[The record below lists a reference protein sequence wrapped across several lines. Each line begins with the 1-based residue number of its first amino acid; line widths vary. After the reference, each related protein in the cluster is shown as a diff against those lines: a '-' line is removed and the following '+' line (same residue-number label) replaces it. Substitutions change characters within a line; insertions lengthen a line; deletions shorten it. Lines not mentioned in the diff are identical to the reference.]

1 MAHKFYIIHI
11 TNTTAAQ
18 TTSPFHNLFVQICYF
33 AYLSNNLPD
42 MLHVYFMPSAWLSQ
56 YLVLHNHLQDHVNNT
71 HHTFSLGFTPF
82 QPHPKLL
89 ETR

>member
-18 TTSPFHNLFVQICYF
+18 TTSSFHNLFVVQICYF

-42 MLHVYFMPSAWLSQ
+42 MLHVYFMPSGCLSTWF
-56 YLVLHNHLQDHVNNT
+56 YTIIYKIMSTTPTTHFLLASLHSNP
-71 HHTFSLGFTPF
+71 TPNF
-82 QPHPKLL
+82 
-89 ETR
+89 